1 MVPFTES
8 VQLADN
14 IINSSLLVSFLYEH
28 REISSDRGI
37 FFKIKEAIKMINFFA
52 YYFRYNI

>member
-37 FFKIKEAIKMINFFA
+37 FFKIKDPKIV
-52 YYFRYNI
+52 